1 MYSPKISEDLI
12 PRLYKVAKA
21 RGVPMTK
28 LINRILKRSLIYMER
43 KEIRKEMMKNQLDL
57 PLEEVSDDKGRD
69 EIRPGK
75 DG

>member
-43 KEIRKEMMKNQLDL
+43 KEMMKNQLDL